1 MFTKVKINGKTGLAL
16 APLSVLPE
24 YQRQGTGSALI
35 HNGHS
40 IARELGYD
48 YSIVL
53 GSERY
58 YPKFGYVKAYIY
70 GIKPPFNV
78 PLENFMVCDLNG
90 KLGSMDGVVEYAP
103 EFFY

>member
-1 MFTKVKINGKTGLAL
+1 MKINGKTGLAL